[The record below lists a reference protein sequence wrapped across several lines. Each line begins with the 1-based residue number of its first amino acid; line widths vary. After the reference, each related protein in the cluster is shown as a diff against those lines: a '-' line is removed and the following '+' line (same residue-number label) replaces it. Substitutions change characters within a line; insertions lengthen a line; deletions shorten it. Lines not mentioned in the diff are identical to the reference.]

1 MDPKK
6 KKTLNIPENKGLIHN
21 FKFDIEIPF
30 APNAFSKTLYYQLD
44 QERHTRPKVLNADVK
59 GMCNL
64 FVNCDLGLPIDDL
77 NMKPHIYNLQEG
89 NDNHHHLGDNGNTKG
104 NSNQLHP
111 DDLALINE
119 DIIVSDTEED
129 EETLKTQKEQ
139 KLLDQRVK
147 EEQQRF
153 LMKQKMMQKQSE
165 LAKDKDTDFSQGF
178 EQVKLAIEHSFIT
191 SNNIKLE
198 EIKHPTDPNR
208 SVKRVFNILP
218 NLANQSLKLGVIS
231 HKQKVESLT
240 NSFSKGRFC
249 TLFNDI
255 SFQDKNQ
262 KIFRLFVQK
271 LQDEEPYKPKTLFDE
286 DMIEVESQYNELFQ
300 EDEEVVVE
308 KADEELLNHN
318 QIKLKNKSVFNYSDH
333 STKLQANDILL
344 LFSKQAQ
351 NEQIQN
357 AYFQKVEFQIS
368 LDQERKELAI
378 ANNVRSQIE
387 LDRYVKMDIIDEE
400 QIKWMKEIDQ
410 EIVDEEFGN
419 PKETKNKSNKQK
431 SHRQHDNDDDDEEE
445 NDGDFDMEEELEDED
460 EELQDIDDDDVNR
473 KNSTNKSIPTKSYN
487 LRESRKQNNVFNQLS
502 AEKKSSNIVAAVA
515 AQEEDHEAEE
525 QIDDIFSDGGKD
537 NNNAN
542 IGSAQNVNQ
551 IQTNKL
557 IEEDE
562 EDDEQF
568 QFGANRKKV
577 ESEDKDNQWADSKQK
592 KSKNKDE
599 DDDFINDEEE
609 EEEEEEIEDVS
620 SVSDHKDQE
629 IGDDLQKYFQ
639 KKSQQQQQSQ
649 QPQVNIGQV
658 EEMSDDD
665 DDEFPL

>member
-30 APNAFSKTLYYQLD
+30 APNAFPKTLYYQLD

-89 NDNHHHLGDNGNTKG
+89 NDYHHHVGDNGNTKE
-104 NSNQLHP
+104 NNYQLHP

-153 LMKQKMMQKQSE
+153 LMKQQMMQKQSE

-178 EQVKLAIEHSFIT
+178 EQVKLAIEHSFVT

-208 SVKRVFNILP
+208 SIKRVFNILP
-218 NLANQSLKLGVIS
+218 NLTNQSLKLGVVS

-249 TLFNDI
+249 TLFKDI

-271 LQDEEPYKPKTLFDE
+271 LQDEEPYKPKTLFEE

-300 EDEEVVVE
+300 EDEEVVIE
-308 KADEELLNHN
+308 KADEEQLNHN

-344 LFSKQAQ
+344 LFSKQQQ

-357 AYFQKVEFQIS
+357 AYFQKVDFQIS

-378 ANNVRSQIE
+378 ANNVRQQIE

-400 QIKWMKEIDQ
+400 QIKLMKQIDQ

-419 PKETKNKSNKQK
+419 QKETKKKSLKQK
-431 SHRQHDNDDDDEEE
+431 SQHQNDDDEED
-445 NDGDFDMEEELEDED
+445 DGDFDMEEEELEDED
-460 EELQDIDDDDVNR
+460 EELQDIDDDGLNK
-473 KNSTNKSIPTKSYN
+473 KNSASKSVPTKSYN
-487 LRESRKQNNVFNQLS
+487 LRESRKQNSVFNQLS
-502 AEKKSSNIVAAVA
+502 AEKKSSNIVAA
-515 AQEEDHEAEE
+515 AQEEDNEAEE
-525 QIDDIFSDGGKD
+525 RLDDIFSDGEKD

-542 IGSAQNVNQ
+542 VGSSQNVNQ
-551 IQTNKL
+551 NQTNQL

-568 QFGANRKKV
+568 QFGANRLKAD
-577 ESEDKDNQWADSKQK
+577 SEDKENQWASDSKYK
-592 KSKNKDE
+592 KSKNNKDDY
-599 DDDFINDEEE
+599 DDNFINDEEE
-609 EEEEEEIEDVS
+609 EEEEEMEDVS
-620 SVSDHKDQE
+620 SVSDHKDKE

-639 KKSQQQQQSQ
+639 SKNQQQQQQQSQ